1 MSRVT
6 SALAGLAAFVATQ
19 AAAFWSLQVGSVAEE
34 DRDPLVAAEQE
45 SFFWR
50 AERQHTRT
58 W

>member
-19 AAAFWSLQVGSVAEE
+19 AAAFRSLQVNSVADE
-34 DRDPLVAAEQE
+34 DRDPLVTAELE
-45 SFFWR
+45 SFFRR
-50 AERQHTRT
+50 AERQPTA

>member
-19 AAAFWSLQVGSVAEE
+19 AAAFWSRQVNSVADE
-34 DRDPLVAAEQE
+34 DRDPLVAAELE

-50 AERQHTRT
+50 AERQPT

>member
-1 MSRVT
+1 M
-6 SALAGLAAFVATQ
+6 AGLAAFVATQ